1 MRFQPLLPI
10 ICFHP
15 LREKRAFTLPELMV
29 TMAIFFMFIAGIVY
43 CHLFGVRM
51 FEITKAKLGASD
63 EARQAI
69 SLLSSEIRTATNIK
83 IGTGSLGSFT
93 EIALNTPQIGNAL
106 QVYATSDT
114 NFYVRYFWDSSDRK
128 LKRTINGAAAINVV
142 AHFITN
148 NMVFTSEDHLGNIIT
163 NNQNNRVIGLNM
175 QFFQIQYPVYLI
187 GPGNYFDFYQ
197 LRTKITRRAI
207 GS

>member
-1 MRFQPLLPI
+1 MKPRPLLPI
-10 ICFHP
+10 LCLPP
-15 LREKRAFTLPELMV
+15 LRKGQAFTLPELMV
-29 TMAIFFMFIAGIVY
+29 TMAIFFMFIAGILY

-69 SLLSSEIRTATNIK
+69 SLLISEIRTAKNVK
-83 IGTGSLGSFT
+83 IGSGHLGSFT
-93 EIALNTPQIGNAL
+93 EISLNTPQIGNAL
-106 QVYATSDT
+106 QVYSSSNT
-114 NFYVRYFWDSSDRK
+114 NSYVRYFWDSSDSK
-128 LKRTINGAAAINVV
+128 LKRTINGGAAMNVV

-148 NMVFTSEDHLGNIIT
+148 NMVFTSEDYLGNIIT

-197 LRTKITRRAI
+197 LRTKITRRALE
-207 GS
+207 